1 MVFCFICY
9 RYFCITQAI
18 GNRLQA
24 GTSGI
29 SRVLQH
35 HEALAVKSLALIV
48 LEPLHRNGA
57 SVIHSGY
64 KGIAFYLKTDQIV
77 GVRTQIAILI
87 QNLYRYETQVTP
99 IGIQV
104 GTVGSQADLDRSSGC
119 TDFFLAYYLAFFTCH
134 HLHASRLELDTPCRM
149 QAIRSLRLHALRLAV
164 DKKFHLVGIV
174 VIAPHINILSRRPVP
189 VREKME
195 HRLVRPL
202 RLIEVIGI
210 LRKSGK
216 VDDAEIRAACR
227 PSVRSR
233 LADIVESRP
242 HILPADESIVTNQL
256 YGFLMR
262 VSPRHMAIVVCR
274 ASESRVVIRLVP
286 TVGTNGNLIA
296 RHPVIPIIKGL
307 LGKFLGTSG
316 IFAL

>member
-1 MVFCFICY
+1 MVFCFIILFCCY

-119 TDFFLAYYLAFFTCH
+119 TDFFLAYYLAFLPLTK
-134 HLHASRLELDTPCRM
+134 SST
-149 QAIRSLRLHALRLAV
+149 SSALL
-164 DKKFHLVGIV
+164 
-174 VIAPHINILSRRPVP
+174 
-189 VREKME
+189 
-195 HRLVRPL
+195 
-202 RLIEVIGI
+202 
-210 LRKSGK
+210 
-216 VDDAEIRAACR
+216 
-227 PSVRSR
+227 
-233 LADIVESRP
+233 
-242 HILPADESIVTNQL
+242 
-256 YGFLMR
+256 
-262 VSPRHMAIVVCR
+262 
-274 ASESRVVIRLVP
+274 
-286 TVGTNGNLIA
+286 
-296 RHPVIPIIKGL
+296 
-307 LGKFLGTSG
+307 
-316 IFAL
+316 